1 MRYFEGKRFISIKV
15 KIVAL
20 CLIVVIIPIFV
31 ITINAYTSSQRLL
44 ETKYRELLIDLAKQ
58 TNIRIDE
65 YLKEIE
71 KMTLV
76 SSFGISSGT
85 SAANY
90 PIQDYLRD
98 DSEVNADEARGMLMN
113 YILLKDS
120 EISICIYNLNGG
132 KDLFIS
138 NGLKYDSGYSA
149 REEEWFRFFE
159 ISSSRMM
166 TIDTHINKQV
176 IPNKMAIA
184 HARKI
189 LDISSGTVLG
199 VMVVSIDLGV
209 IDVVNTRLQ
218 KALSS
223 RFTIV
228 DESDNII
235 YNADETLLG
244 QKFSDTIRPDES
256 DHIVVQSPF
265 DRQRWTTFLYIPM
278 SELSAE
284 GYALQHRMIQVAL
297 LMLLFLL
304 IISLFLSSFITR
316 PVKSLMNSILQ
327 VEKGQFEQV
336 GDIKSRDE
344 FGLLAVRFNR
354 MSHELKRLVKQIQRD
369 EVEKAAAEMRALQS
383 QINPH
388 FLYNTLA
395 TVRWIA
401 SLQRADKIVVMTD
414 SLISMLRYAAR
425 AEGATVSIGE
435 ELDNLRNY
443 MTIQKVRY
451 YNRIRM
457 DIEADEALLS
467 CRIPKLILQPI
478 VENAIFHG
486 LASIEEGGVI
496 TVRIVRESGEVAI
509 YVCDNGIGMDE
520 ESVRLVERL
529 LGGEQAREGGIGL
542 LNVQRRIQLFS
553 RHSEPIRF
561 CTRSGEGS
569 RFRIALPEVHEW
581 AEEAGKR
588 RDHSAES
595 STTELE

>member
-15 KIVAL
+15 KIVIL

-44 ETKYRELLIDLAKQ
+44 ETKYRELLMDLARQ

-76 SSFGISSGT
+76 SSFGISSG
-85 SAANY
+85 SSYADNGNY

-98 DSEVNADEARGMLMN
+98 DSEANADEARGMLMN

-132 KDLFIS
+132 QDLFIS
-138 NGLKYDSGYSA
+138 NGLKYDYSYSA

-159 ISSSRMM
+159 ASSSRMM
-166 TIDTHINKQV
+166 TIDTHVNKQV
-176 IPNKMAIA
+176 TPNKMAIA

-189 LDISSGTVLG
+189 LDINSGTVLG
-199 VMVVSIDLGV
+199 MMVVSIDLGV

-235 YNADETLLG
+235 YNADESLLG
-244 QKFSDTIRPDES
+244 QKFSDTVRPDET

-284 GYALQHRMIQVAL
+284 GYALQHRMIQLAL

-316 PVKSLMNSILQ
+316 PVKSLMSGILH

-336 GDIKSRDE
+336 GNIKSRDE

-354 MSHELKRLVKQIQRD
+354 MSHELKRLVQQIQK
-369 EVEKAAAEMRALQS
+369 EEEEKAAAEMRALQS

-395 TVRWIA
+395 TVKWIA

-414 SLISMLRYAAR
+414 SLIAMLRYAAR
-425 AEGATVSIGE
+425 AEGTTASIGE

-443 MTIQKVRY
+443 MTIQNVRY

-457 DIEADEALLS
+457 DIETDDSLLS

-486 LASIEEGGVI
+486 LASIEEGGIVAVKI
-496 TVRIVRESGEVAI
+496 AREEGRIAI
-509 YVCDNGIGMDE
+509 SICDNGAGMDE
-520 ESVRLVERL
+520 ETVILVERL
-529 LGGEQAREGGIGL
+529 LSGEQVSEGGIGL

-553 RHSEPIRF
+553 GHSEPISF
-561 CTRSGEGS
+561 YTRQGEGS
-569 RFRIALPEVHEW
+569 RFRISFPEMY
-581 AEEAGKR
+581 G
-588 RDHSAES
+588 
-595 STTELE
+595 

>member
-15 KIVAL
+15 KIVIL

-31 ITINAYTSSQRLL
+31 ITIHAYTSSQRLL
-44 ETKYRELLIDLAKQ
+44 ETKYRELLVDLAKQ

-85 SAANY
+85 RAADKANY

-98 DSEVNADEARGMLMN
+98 DSDDNADEARGMLMN

-120 EISICIYNLNGG
+120 EISIYIYNLNGG

-138 NGLKYDSGYSA
+138 NGLEYDDSYSA
-149 REEEWFRFFE
+149 KEEEWFRFFE
-159 ISSSRMM
+159 ASSSRMM
-166 TIDTHINKQV
+166 TIDTHVDKQV
-176 IPNKMAIA
+176 KPNKTAIA

-189 LDISSGTVLG
+189 LDINSGTVLG
-199 VMVVSIDLGV
+199 IMVVSIDLGI

-235 YNADETLLG
+235 YNADERLLG
-244 QKFSDTIRPDES
+244 RKFSETVRPDES
-256 DHIVVQSPF
+256 DHILVQSPF

-284 GYALQHRMIQVAL
+284 GYALQHRMIQLAL
-297 LMLLFLL
+297 LMLLFLIL
-304 IISLFLSSFITR
+304 ISLFLSSFITR
-316 PVKSLMNSILQ
+316 PVKSLMNGILH
-327 VEKGQFEQV
+327 VEMGQFEQV

-354 MSHELKRLVKQIQRD
+354 MSHELKRLVEQIQKD

-395 TVRWIA
+395 TVKWIA
-401 SLQRADKIVVMTD
+401 SLQRAEKIVIMTD
-414 SLISMLRYAAR
+414 SLISMLRYSAR
-425 AEGATVSIGE
+425 AEGTTASIGE

-443 MTIQKVRY
+443 MTIQNVRY

-457 DIEADEALLS
+457 DIEADESLLS
-467 CRIPKLILQPI
+467 CQIPKLILQPM

-486 LASIEEGGVI
+486 LASMEEGGIVS
-496 TVRIVRESGEVAI
+496 VRITREFSGIAI
-509 YVCDNGIGMDE
+509 YVCDNGVGMDE
-520 ESVRLVERL
+520 ETVRLVERL
-529 LGGEQAREGGIGL
+529 LSGEQVREGGIGL

-553 RHSEPIRF
+553 GHTQSIRF
-561 CTRSGEGS
+561 CTLPGEGS
-569 RFRIALPEVHEW
+569 RFRIAFPEEYGLPGPV
-581 AEEAGKR
+581 GKR
-588 RDHSAES
+588 EASSAREV
-595 STTELE
+595 

>member
-15 KIVAL
+15 KIVML

-31 ITINAYTSSQRLL
+31 ITINAYTSSERLL
-44 ETKYRELLIDLAKQ
+44 ETKYRELLMDLAKQ

-85 SAANY
+85 SAADKANY

-98 DSEVNADEARGMLMN
+98 DSDDNADEARGMLMN

-120 EISICIYNLNGG
+120 EISIYIYNLNGG

-138 NGLKYDSGYSA
+138 NGLEYDYSYSA
-149 REEEWFRFFE
+149 KGEEWFRFFE
-159 ISSSRMM
+159 VSSSRMM
-166 TIDTHINKQV
+166 TIDTHVNKQV
-176 IPNKMAIA
+176 KPNKMAIS

-189 LDISSGTVLG
+189 LDINSGTVLG
-199 VMVVSIDLGV
+199 IMVVSIDLDI

-235 YNADETLLG
+235 YNADEALLG
-244 QKFSDTIRPDES
+244 QKFSDTVRPDES

-284 GYALQHRMIQVAL
+284 GYVLQHRMIQLAL

-304 IISLFLSSFITR
+304 LISLFLSSFITR
-316 PVKSLMNSILQ
+316 PIKSLMNSILQ
-327 VEKGQFEQV
+327 VEMGQFEQV

-354 MSHELKRLVKQIQRD
+354 MSHELKRLVEQIQKD
-369 EVEKAAAEMRALQS
+369 EVEKASAEMKALQS

-395 TVRWIA
+395 TVKWIA
-401 SLQRADKIVVMTD
+401 SLQRADKIVIMTD

-425 AEGATVSIGE
+425 AEGATASISE

-443 MTIQKVRY
+443 MTIQNVRY

-457 DIEADEALLS
+457 DIEADETLLS
-467 CRIPKLILQPI
+467 CRIPKLILQPL

-486 LASIEEGGVI
+486 LASIEEGGIVS
-496 TVRIVRESGEVAI
+496 VRIARESGGIAI
-509 YVCDNGIGMDE
+509 YVCDNGAGMDAE
-520 ESVRLVERL
+520 TVRLVEQL
-529 LGGEQAREGGIGL
+529 LSGEQAHEGGIGL

-553 RHSEPIRF
+553 GHTQSIRF
-561 CTRSGEGS
+561 CTLPGEGS
-569 RFRIALPEVHEW
+569 SFRIVFPEEYGLPEQ
-581 AEEAGKR
+581 AGM
-588 RDHSAES
+588 RDAGSVG
-595 STTELE
+595 